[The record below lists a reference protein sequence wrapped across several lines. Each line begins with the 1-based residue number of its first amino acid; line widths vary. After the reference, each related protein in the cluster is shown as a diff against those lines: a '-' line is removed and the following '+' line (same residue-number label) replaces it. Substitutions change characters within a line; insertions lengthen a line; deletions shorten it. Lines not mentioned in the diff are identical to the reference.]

1 MESLTRS
8 QEDIVGPKA
17 NLVDVR
23 AEELLALEL
32 DVGVVVGLRARDR
45 DLPAE
50 LDPGDGEDAATVGGG
65 EGADVLLVVVHQGEL
80 ALANVVNSNLQ
91 CVQKKLRV

>member
-1 MESLTRS
+1 M
-8 QEDIVGPKA
+8 DPK

-45 DLPAE
+45 DLSAE
-50 LDPGDGEDAATVGGG
+50 FNPGDGEDAATVGRGK
-65 EGADVLLVVVHQGEL
+65 GANVLLVVVHKSEF
-80 ALANVVNSNLQ
+80 ALSNVVNGDLWTNMY
-91 CVQKKLRV
+91 VYM

>member
-1 MESLTRS
+1 MLNSF
-8 QEDIVGPKA
+8 KA

-65 EGADVLLVVVHQGEL
+65 EGADVLLVVVHQGEF
-80 ALANVVNSNLQ
+80 ALSDVVDGDLQ
-91 CVQKKLRV
+91 CVHKKSKV